1 MHKPRTTPHR
11 HLHHTSIG
19 GSTGERRAPMG
30 TRGKHIFITLML
42 GDPGT
47 NQELELVL
55 ILIQITL
62 QYELVLVN

>member
-1 MHKPRTTPHR
+1 
-11 HLHHTSIG
+11 
-19 GSTGERRAPMG
+19 MG

-55 ILIQITL
+55 TLIQITL
-62 QYELVLVN
+62 RYELVLVNQASPSEL